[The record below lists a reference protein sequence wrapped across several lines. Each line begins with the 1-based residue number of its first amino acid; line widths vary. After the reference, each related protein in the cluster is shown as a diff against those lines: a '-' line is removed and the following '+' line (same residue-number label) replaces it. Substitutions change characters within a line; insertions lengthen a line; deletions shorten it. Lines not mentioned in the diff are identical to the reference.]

1 MISPPRAA
9 RAWALLGGSV
19 CFELPS
25 AALPALSTW
34 LANVQEFYSRRAN
47 LPSERAKTM
56 TVAELIE
63 ELRSMPR
70 DAPVA
75 LRTTLPNQRV
85 RWDDL
90 ERIEHRSLHGLPP
103 VVLLR

>member
-1 MISPPRAA
+1 
-9 RAWALLGGSV
+9 
-19 CFELPS
+19 
-25 AALPALSTW
+25 
-34 LANVQEFYSRRAN
+34 
-47 LPSERAKTM
+47 M